1 MTTTSENNAMSVS
14 VPPTVC
20 IIIGMAGSGKTTLL
34 QRLNSHL
41 HSMNV
46 ENVRE
51 GNVDNH
57 LPPCHYIVNLDPAVK
72 SLPFNVNIDIR
83 DTINYKEVMN
93 KYKLGPNGAIVTS
106 LNLFATRFDQL
117 LSFVDKRAPMLKYVL
132 LDTPGQIEVFTWS
145 ASGTIITETLAS
157 SYPTVI
163 VYVIDTSKCTS
174 PTTFMSNMLYACSI
188 LYKTKLPLILAF
200 NKVDIVPYD
209 FAKNWMTDFD
219 AFQAALKEDEHGN
232 NEGYINNL
240 THSMSLML
248 EEFYRNLKCVGV
260 SAITGS
266 GMEDFFAAVNEAT
279 AEYQTEYKPEIERL
293 KSEKKKEKEKLLSTQ
308 IERLKKEMIESK
320 GQSVVLDA
328 RSRCK
333 CFSKHENNRS
343 SFLFVLGGR
352 QECYISR

>member
-1 MTTTSENNAMSVS
+1 MNDFL
-14 VPPTVC
+14 
-20 IIIGMAGSGKTTLL
+20 GMK
-34 QRLNSHL
+34 
-41 HSMNV
+41 
-46 ENVRE
+46 
-51 GNVDNH
+51 
-57 LPPCHYIVNLDPAVK
+57 
-72 SLPFNVNIDIR
+72 
-83 DTINYKEVMN
+83 
-93 KYKLGPNGAIVTS
+93 
-106 LNLFATRFDQL
+106 
-117 LSFVDKRAPMLKYVL
+117 
-132 LDTPGQIEVFTWS
+132 
-145 ASGTIITETLAS
+145 
-157 SYPTVI
+157 
-163 VYVIDTSKCTS
+163 
-174 PTTFMSNMLYACSI
+174 SI

-328 RSRCK
+328 RSKSVTFRDDEDEDEDDNDDEHMEK
-333 CFSKHENNRS
+333 
-343 SFLFVLGGR
+343 
-352 QECYISR
+352 QA